1 MTRTRRVLLAL
12 LVGAAALPTPAQ
24 EIPLEY
30 RVKAAFLYNFIKY
43 IEWPEPR
50 SARIKI
56 CVAGQNPF
64 GTVLEDLL
72 REERVRGTP
81 LFTETIPEPL
91 PGCHVLFTPKTS
103 TVPVYLN
110 SAAGM
115 PILTVGET
123 PDFIERGGIVRF
135 YLEGG
140 SNVRFEINRAAADRA
155 GLRISSRLLQLA
167 RLVEPAGEQR

>member
-1 MTRTRRVLLAL
+1 MMRRVLLAL
-12 LVGAAALPTPAQ
+12 LVGGAGALSITAQ

-30 RVKAAFLYNFIKY
+30 RVKAAFLYNFVKY
-43 IEWPEPR
+43 IEWGEPR
-50 SARIKI
+50 SSPIRI

-64 GTVLEDLL
+64 GTILEDLL

-81 LFTETIPEPL
+81 LVTETIPGPL

-103 TVPVYLN
+103 AVPVYL
-110 SAAGM
+110 SATAGK

-123 PDFIERGGIVRF
+123 PDYLQRGGIIRF

-140 SNVRFEINRAAADRA
+140 SNVRFEINRTAADRA

-167 RLVEPAGEQR
+167 RLVDPAGEER

>member
-1 MTRTRRVLLAL
+1 MRRLLLAL
-12 LVGAAALPTPAQ
+12 LIAGAATLSTPAQ

-30 RVKAAFLYNFIKY
+30 QVKAAFLYNFVKY

-50 SARIKI
+50 SSPIKI

-64 GTVLEDLL
+64 GTILEDLL

-81 LFTETIPEPL
+81 LVTETIPEPL

-103 TVPVYLN
+103 TVPAYLN
-110 SAAGM
+110 AAAGK

-123 PDFIERGGIVRF
+123 PDFLARGGIIRF

-140 SNVRFEINRAAADRA
+140 SNVRFEINRAAAHRA

-167 RLVEPAGEQR
+167 RLVDPAGEER